1 LHWGGDRVD
10 MANGME
16 SRPAFLDH
24 HLAEVARHIPPHYR
38 IHQTTEKWI
47 LREAMKNIL
56 PDVLYRRQ
64 KMAFMAPPA
73 HTQSH
78 QRHALQQLIDK
89 YLNPQHLNTVGLFN
103 PRQIETFLSEYRID
117 TDPASLVQKDALLN
131 HVLGLH
137 MLHHTFIQTA

>member
-1 LHWGGDRVD
+1 
-10 MANGME
+10 
-16 SRPAFLDH
+16 
-24 HLAEVARHIPPHYR
+24 
-38 IHQTTEKWI
+38 
-47 LREAMKNIL
+47 MKNIL

-78 QRHALQQLIDK
+78 KRHALQQLIDK

-103 PRQIETFLSEYRID
+103 PRQIETFLSEYRAD

-137 MLHHTFIQTA
+137 MLHRTFIQAA